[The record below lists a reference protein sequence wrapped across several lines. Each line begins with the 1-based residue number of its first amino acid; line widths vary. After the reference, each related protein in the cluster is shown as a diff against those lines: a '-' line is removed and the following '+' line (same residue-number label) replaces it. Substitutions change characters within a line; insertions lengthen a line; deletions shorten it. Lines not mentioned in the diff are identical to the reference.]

1 MNPTQRDAL
10 ITLMLT
16 PGLGHT
22 LIGRCIE
29 AFGSAADTLDASGS
43 TLARIKGISRD
54 GANRMRRDFD
64 DIRNSGRLET
74 ELATTERHGATLL
87 PFDEPG
93 YPRLL
98 KLIPDPPRLLWVRGE
113 LREDDALAVAIVG
126 SRKCS
131 HYGREQAER
140 FGYAAADAGLCVVSG
155 GAYGVDAAAHE
166 GALRAGGRTIAV
178 LGSGL
183 ANPYPKDH
191 VKLFGRI
198 ARGEKD
204 DAPQGAVVSEF
215 PMTTPPMA
223 ENFPRRNRIVSG
235 LALGT
240 LVIEAARRSGALI
253 TARVCVEEQGRECMA
268 LPGRVDAKTS
278 DGCHQMIREGW
289 ATLVTNIADAL
300 DALGEA
306 GQVLKANVNAAPDE
320 TSSDPPQTVL
330 NQGLT
335 DSQKRIVEVVNEAR
349 SLDQIVALLGI
360 AAGQVQADLTVLE
373 IRGALKRRGGLF
385 VRAGS

>member
-1 MNPTQRDAL
+1 MDPAQRDAL
-10 ITLMLT
+10 IMLMLT
-16 PGLGHT
+16 TGLGHT
-22 LIGRCIE
+22 LIGRCVE
-29 AFGSAADTLDASGS
+29 AFGTPMDVLDASGS
-43 TLARIKGISRD
+43 TLAQIKGISRD
-54 GANRMRRDFD
+54 AGNRMRREFD
-64 DIRNSGRLET
+64 DIRASGRLET
-74 ELATTERHGATLL
+74 ELTTIERHGATLL
-87 PFDEPG
+87 SIDDPG

-98 KLIPDPPRLLWVRGE
+98 KLIPDPPRLLWARGE
-113 LREDDALAVAIVG
+113 LREDDALALAIVG

-140 FGYAAADAGLCVVSG
+140 FGYGAADAGLCVVSG

-183 ANPYPKDH
+183 ANPYPKEH
-191 VKLFGRI
+191 AKLFGRI
-198 ARGEKD
+198 ARGDRD
-204 DAPQGAVVSEF
+204 DAPRGAVISEL
-215 PMTTPPMA
+215 PMNTPPMA

-268 LPGRVDAKTS
+268 LPGRVDARTS

-289 ATLVTNIADAL
+289 ATLVTNIADVL

-306 GQVLKANVNAAPDE
+306 GQVLKANANTESADASKE
-320 TSSDPPQTVL
+320 QPQAVL
-330 NQGLT
+330 SQGLT
-335 DSQKRIVEVVNEAR
+335 GSQQTIMGVVDEPR
-349 SLDQIVALLGI
+349 SLDQIVALSGV

-385 VRAGS
+385 VRL